1 MRFHQNNL
9 LALSATPSKPKID
22 YTKFVCNFN
31 GDTQYIFKTSY
42 NDQYCGV
49 SWIEDVLLD
58 GQPYQKD
65 YATLYS
71 TYNTLARAPG
81 GGEASQIVDVGGSNF
96 IHTIEIKFKEGF
108 EFRNETL
115 TRIPRPSEVLPGFN
129 PTLNNFYLISIE
141 FQDNITQICGLCLFQ
156 NCSQLEEINWNNVK
170 LKYSLT
176 HIFYECTNLKEIDFS
191 TCIDRNDTNTRLGY
205 YVNQQLKYPFRPNNF
220 TKIIFPWGKED
231 ASLPYKCWND
241 DYDDSDPNSLTGTF
255 YYNEEGNYDSLLH
268 YLPPTWTAVPMKF
281 D

>member
-9 LALSATPSKPKID
+9 LALSASPSKPKID
-22 YTKFVCNFN
+22 YTKFVMNFN
-31 GDTQYIFKTSY
+31 GDTQYIFNTSY

-49 SWIEDVLLD
+49 SWIEDVLVD

-71 TYNTLARAPG
+71 TYNSLARAPG
-81 GGEASQIVDVGGSNF
+81 GGTASQIVDVGTNP

-115 TRIPRPSEVLPGFN
+115 TRIPNNWHDIPSGFN
-129 PTLNNFYLISIE
+129 PTLNNFYLTSIE
-141 FQDNITQICGLCLFQ
+141 FQDNITQVWGLGLFQ
-156 NCSQLEEINWNNVK
+156 SCIQLEEINWNNVK

-176 HIFYECTNLKEIDFS
+176 RIFYGCTNLKEIDFS
-191 TCIDRNDTNTRLGY
+191 TCIDRNDTSTRLVY
-205 YVNQQLKYPFRPNNF
+205 YINQQLKNPFQPNNF

-231 ASLPYKCWND
+231 ASLYNKGWD
-241 DYDDSDPNSLTGTF
+241 DDDDINPNSLAGTF
-255 YYNEEGNYDSLLH
+255 YYNEEGDYSKLLQ
-268 YLPPTWTAVPMKF
+268 YLSPTWTAVPMKF

>member
-22 YTKFVCNFN
+22 YTKFVMNFN
-31 GDTQYIFKTSY
+31 GDTQYIFNTSY

-71 TYNTLARAPG
+71 TYNSLARAPG
-81 GGEASQIVDVGGSNF
+81 GGTASQIVDVGTNP

-108 EFRNETL
+108 EFKNIDVFDNDAT
-115 TRIPRPSEVLPGFN
+115 IDN
-129 PTLNNFYLISIE
+129 PYLLSIE
-141 FQDNITQICGLCLFQ
+141 FQDNITQVIATGLFK

-170 LKYSLT
+170 LKGSYIN
-176 HIFYECTNLKEIDFS
+176 IFLRCVNVKEIDFS
-191 TCIDRNDTNTRLGY
+191 TCMDRSNRPEIISYLGLIGIGIIPSNTT
-205 YVNQQLKYPFRPNNF
+205 QL
-220 TKIIFPWGKED
+220 TKIVMPMSAED
-231 ASLPYKCWND
+231 IPLEYLSWTS
-241 DYDDSDPNSLTGTF
+241 SDTSAQYPNSLAGTF
-255 YYNEEGNYDSLLH
+255 YYNEEGDYSRLLQ
-268 YLPPTWTAVPMKF
+268 YLSPTWTAVPMKF

>member
-31 GDTQYIFKTSY
+31 GDTQYIFNTSY
-42 NDQYCGV
+42 NDAYCGV

-71 TYNTLARAPG
+71 TYNSLARAPG
-81 GGEASQIVDVGGSNF
+81 GGAADQIVDVGGSNF

-108 EFRNETL
+108 EFRNENL
-115 TRIPRPSEVLPGFN
+115 TRHGA
-129 PTLNNFYLISIE
+129 LNNYYLTSIE
-141 FQDNITQICGLCLFQ
+141 FQDNITQVYGLRLFQ

-176 HIFYECTNLKEIDFS
+176 YIFYGCTNLKEIDFS
-191 TCIDRNDTNTRLGY
+191 TCIDRNDTNTRLSY
-205 YVNQQLKYPFRPNNF
+205 YVNSQLKHPFQPNNF

-231 ASLPYKCWND
+231 ASLYNKGWD
-241 DYDDSDPNSLTGTF
+241 DNYDYSAPNSLSGTF
-255 YYNEEGNYDSLLH
+255 YYNEEGNYSALLH
-268 YLPPTWTAVPMKF
+268 YLSPTWTAVPMKF

>member
-22 YTKFVCNFN
+22 YTKFVMNFN
-31 GDTQYIFKTSY
+31 GDTQYIFHTSY
-42 NDQYCGV
+42 DDQYCGV

-71 TYNTLARAPG
+71 TYNSLARAPG
-81 GGEASQIVDVGGSNF
+81 GGAAGQIVDTGGSNF

-108 EFRNETL
+108 EFRNINISDFDST
-115 TRIPRPSEVLPGFN
+115 IDN
-129 PTLNNFYLISIE
+129 PYLLSIE
-141 FQDNITQICGLCLFQ
+141 FQDNITQVIATGLFK

-170 LKYSLT
+170 LKNAYMN
-176 HIFYECTNLKEIDFS
+176 IFLRCTNIKEIDFS
-191 TCIDRNDTNTRLGY
+191 TCMDRSNRPEIVFYFGLIGVGIIPSNTTQLTKIVMPMGAEDIPFERLSWTSSDTSAQY
-205 YVNQQLKYPFRPNNF
+205 PNNL
-220 TKIIFPWGKED
+220 
-231 ASLPYKCWND
+231 A
-241 DYDDSDPNSLTGTF
+241 GTF
-255 YYNEEGNYDSLLH
+255 YYNEKGDYSKLLQ
-268 YLPPTWTAVPMKF
+268 YLSPTWTAVPMKF

>member
-22 YTKFVCNFN
+22 YTKFVMNFN
-31 GDTQYIFKTSY
+31 GDTQYIFNTSY

-71 TYNTLARAPG
+71 TYNSLARAPG
-81 GGEASQIVDVGGSNF
+81 GGTASQIVDVGTNP

-108 EFRNETL
+108 EFKNIDVFDNDAT
-115 TRIPRPSEVLPGFN
+115 IDN
-129 PTLNNFYLISIE
+129 PYLLSIE
-141 FQDNITQICGLCLFQ
+141 FQDNITQVIATGLFK
-156 NCSQLEEINWNNVK
+156 NCSQLEEINCNNVK
-170 LKYSLT
+170 LKGSYIN
-176 HIFYECTNLKEIDFS
+176 IFLRCVNVKEIDFS
-191 TCIDRNDTNTRLGY
+191 TCMDRSNRPEIISYLGLIGIGIIPSNTT
-205 YVNQQLKYPFRPNNF
+205 QL
-220 TKIIFPWGKED
+220 TKIVMPMSAED
-231 ASLPYKCWND
+231 IPLEYLSWTS
-241 DYDDSDPNSLTGTF
+241 SDTSAQYPNSLAGTF
-255 YYNEEGNYDSLLH
+255 YYNEEGDYSRLLQ
-268 YLPPTWTAVPMKF
+268 YLSPTWTAVPMKF

>member
-22 YTKFVCNFN
+22 YTKFVMNFN
-31 GDTQYIFKTSY
+31 GNKQYIFNTSY
-42 NDQYCGV
+42 NDAYCGI

-71 TYNTLARAPG
+71 TAD
-81 GGEASQIVDVGGSNF
+81 QIVDVGGSNF

-115 TRIPRPSEVLPGFN
+115 FRIPRPGEVLPGFN
-129 PTLNNFYLISIE
+129 PTLNNFYLTSIE
-141 FQDNITQICGLCLFQ
+141 FQDNITQVWGLGLFQ
-156 NCSQLEEINWNNVK
+156 SCIQLEEINWNNVK

-176 HIFYECTNLKEIDFS
+176 RIFYGCTNLKEIDFS

-205 YVNQQLKYPFRPNNF
+205 YLNQQLKNPFQPNNF

-231 ASLPYKCWND
+231 ASLYNKGWD
-241 DYDDSDPNSLTGTF
+241 DDDDIQPNSLAGTF
-255 YYNEEGNYDSLLH
+255 YYNEEGDYSKLLQ
-268 YLPPTWTAVPMKF
+268 YLSPTWTAVPMKF

>member
-22 YTKFVCNFN
+22 YTKFVMNFN
-31 GDTQYIFKTSY
+31 GNKQYIFNTSY
-42 NDQYCGV
+42 NDAYCGV

-71 TYNTLARAPG
+71 TAD
-81 GGEASQIVDVGGSNF
+81 QIVDTGGGTNP

-108 EFRNETL
+108 EFRNENL
-115 TRIPRPSEVLPGFN
+115 TSNYGTFD
-129 PTLNNFYLISIE
+129 NFYLTSIE
-141 FQDNITQICGLCLFQ
+141 FQDNITQVCGLRLFQ
-156 NCSQLEEINWNNVK
+156 SCIQLEEINWNNVK
-170 LKYSLT
+170 LKYSLNG
-176 HIFYECTNLKEIDFS
+176 IFYGCTNLKEIDFS
-191 TCIDRNDTNTRLGY
+191 TCIDRNDTNTRLY
-205 YVNQQLKYPFRPNNF
+205 YYINQQLKNPFQPNNF

-231 ASLPYKCWND
+231 ASLYKKSWD
-241 DYDDSDPNSLTGTF
+241 DDDDIQPNNLAGTF
-255 YYNEEGNYDSLLH
+255 YYNEEGDYSKLLQ
-268 YLPPTWTAVPMKF
+268 YLSPTWTAVPMKF